1 MPQTSN
7 PLDESH
13 SETWDTG
20 NLLRLR
26 EKELDLA
33 HAEIKELTE
42 TVAMLLEIM
51 GRVQLPDIETRGLVN
66 AVRADLTLAGRIK

>member
-7 PLDESH
+7 PLDESY
-13 SETWDTG
+13 SETWDSE

-51 GRVQLPDIETRGLVN
+51 GRVQLPNIEAWTLVN
-66 AVRADLTLAGRIK
+66 ALRADSTLAGRLK